1 MFDGIYNIT
10 FISNQNSFGEGIL
23 IKSNNSI
30 AGGDI
35 ASVYQGRYST
45 DEVVLRVRRYNTDIP
60 SVLGLE
66 HDYELVIKIDDGIA
80 YDSDEINLSAY
91 VKDNKNLILD
101 INVRFIESLSFTS

>member
-23 IKSNNSI
+23 VKSNNSI

-35 ASVYQGRYST
+35 ASVYQGRYS
-45 DEVVLRVRRYNTDIP
+45 DSEVVLRVSRYNSDIP

-66 HDYELVIKIDDGIA
+66 HDYELVINIESGIVHNPG
-80 YDSDEINLSAY
+80 ELNLSAY
-91 VKDNKNLILD
+91 VKDNKNLTLD
-101 INVRFIESLSFTS
+101 INVRFIEPLYIVS